1 MSIII
6 KNDRYVYLA
15 YRSGKKV
22 LQKYLGL
29 ITNPDVARRIEE
41 LESERNVP
49 EGFYYLFWDTDPKG
63 IDLKKNARYVIERVL
78 ELGGLDALKWVQR
91 LYPTRRIIE
100 TLETSRKIT
109 PKSKNFWDIWFRDD
123 HVF

>member
-6 KNDRYVYLA
+6 KNGKYAYLA

-22 LQKYLGL
+22 AQKYLGL
-29 ITNPDVARRIEE
+29 ITNPDVARKVEE

-49 EGFYYLFWDTDPKG
+49 EGFYSLFWDTDPKG

-78 ELGGLDALKWVQR
+78 ELGGLDALQWVQR

-100 TLETSRKIT
+100 TLEISRKIT
-109 PKSKNFWDIWFRDD
+109 PKSKNFWAIWFRDD

>member
-6 KNDRYVYLA
+6 KKGRYAYLA

-22 LQKYLGL
+22 VQKYLGL
-29 ITNPDVARRIEE
+29 LSNPHVAERLGRIEG
-41 LESERNVP
+41 ERRVP
-49 EGFYYLFWDTDPKG
+49 GKYHFLFWDADPRN

-78 ELGGLDALKWVQR
+78 ETGDLDALGWVQM

-100 TLETSRKIT
+100 VLEISRKIT
-109 PKSKNFWDIWFRDD
+109 PKSRNFWSIWFKDN
-123 HVF
+123 HAF